1 MTREEI
7 IELKEKRGYSVA
19 KLSEYSGVP
28 EGTIRKIITG
38 ESKNPRL
45 ATLNAL
51 EKVLKGD
58 ESRYVGKNYEY
69 DEQSAFPGAMGGGDD
84 PSFFDIMVCEEPVQ
98 YMAGNVA
105 VKPAEGTGGTL
116 DRMQKKQGEY
126 TIDDYFA
133 LPDGDRKELID
144 GVFYDMATPLTVHQD
159 IVGYMYLEIGN
170 FIRKNKGKCKVFVA
184 PSAVRLDCDKKTMV
198 EPDIYV
204 VCDKDKIKRFGN
216 YGAPDFILEVLSDST
231 RKKDLGVKVYKY
243 INAGVREIWYID
255 VKTRKLLT
263 YYEGDDYMPTVYPLE
278 GMLGLAIY
286 DDKLQINLSEIGDI
300 IEEYSTITDPD

>member
-38 ESKNPRL
+38 ESKKPRL

-51 EKVLKGD
+51 ERVLKGD
-58 ESRYVGKNYEY
+58 ESKYTGKNYEY
-69 DEQSAFPGAMGGGDD
+69 MESSG
-84 PSFFDIMVCEEPVQ
+84 
-98 YMAGNVA
+98 VA
-105 VKPAEGTGGTL
+105 
-116 DRMQKKQGEY
+116 QKKQGEY
-126 TIDDYFA
+126 TIEDYFA

-144 GVFYDMATPLTVHQD
+144 GAFYDMATPLTVHQD
-159 IVGYMYLEIGN
+159 IVGYMHLEIGN

-198 EPDIYV
+198 EPDIYI

-216 YGAPDFILEVLSDST
+216 YGAPDFVLEVLSDST

-243 INAGVREIWYID
+243 INAGVRELWYID

-263 YYEGDDYMPTVYPLE
+263 YFEGDDYMPTVHPLE
-278 GMLGLAIY
+278 GMLGLSIY
-286 DDKLQINLSEIGDI
+286 DGKLQINLSEIGEI

>member
-19 KLSEYSGVP
+19 KLSKYSGVP

-58 ESRYVGKNYEY
+58 ESKYMGKNYEY
-69 DEQSAFPGAMGGGDD
+69 DEQSAFPVG
-84 PSFFDIMVCEEPVQ
+84 MVCEEPTQ
-98 YMAGNVA
+98 YVARNVA
-105 VKPAEGTGGTL
+105 ENYIENTGKSSAGVH
-116 DRMQKKQGEY
+116 KKQGEY
-126 TIDDYFA
+126 TIEDYFA

-159 IVGYMYLEIGN
+159 IVGYMHLEIGN
-170 FIRKNKGKCKVFVA
+170 FIRKNKEKCKVFVA

-198 EPDIYV
+198 EPDIYI

-216 YGAPDFILEVLSDST
+216 YGAPDFVLEVLSDST
-231 RKKDLGVKVYKY
+231 RKKDLGIKVYKY
-243 INAGVREIWYID
+243 INAGVRELWYID

-263 YYEGDDYMPTVYPLE
+263 YFEGDDYMPTVHPLE
-278 GMLGLAIY
+278 GMLGLSIY
-286 DDKLQINLSEIGDI
+286 DGKLQINLAEIGEI

>member
-58 ESRYVGKNYEY
+58 ESKYAGKNYEY
-69 DEQSAFPGAMGGGDD
+69 DEQSAFPAA
-84 PSFFDIMVCEEPVQ
+84 MVCEESAQ
-98 YMAGNVA
+98 YVAGNVA
-105 VKPAEGTGGTL
+105 AKYTDKSDEALGL
-116 DRMQKKQGEY
+116 AQKKQGDY

-170 FIRKNKGKCKVFVA
+170 FIRKNKGKCKAFVA
-184 PSAVRLDCDKKTMV
+184 PSVVRLDCDKKTMV
-198 EPDIYV
+198 EPDIYI

-216 YGAPDFILEVLSDST
+216 YGAPDFVLEVLSDST
-231 RKKDLGVKVYKY
+231 RKKDLGIKVYKY
-243 INAGVREIWYID
+243 INAGVRELWYID

-263 YYEGDDYMPTVYPLE
+263 YFEGDDYMPTVHPLE
-278 GMLGLAIY
+278 GMLGLSIY
-286 DDKLQINLSEIGDI
+286 DGKLQINLSEIGDI
-300 IEEYSTITDPD
+300 IEEYSAITDPD

>member
-7 IELKEKRGYSVA
+7 KELKEKRGYSVA
-19 KLSEYSGVP
+19 KLSKYSGVP

-58 ESRYVGKNYEY
+58 ESKYMGKNYEY
-69 DEQSAFPGAMGGGDD
+69 DEQSAFPVG
-84 PSFFDIMVCEEPVQ
+84 MVCEEPTQ
-98 YMAGNVA
+98 YVAGNVA
-105 VKPAEGTGGTL
+105 ENYIENTGKSLAGVN
-116 DRMQKKQGEY
+116 KKQGEY
-126 TIDDYFA
+126 TIEDYFA

-159 IVGYMYLEIGN
+159 IVGYMHLEIGN

-198 EPDIYV
+198 EPDIYI

-216 YGAPDFILEVLSDST
+216 YGAPDFVLEVLSDST
-231 RKKDLGVKVYKY
+231 RKKDLGIKVYKY
-243 INAGVREIWYID
+243 INAGVRELWYID

-263 YYEGDDYMPTVYPLE
+263 YFEGDDYMPTVHPLE
-278 GMLGLAIY
+278 GMLGLSIY
-286 DDKLQINLSEIGDI
+286 DGKLQINLAEIGEI